1 MEPSGTR
8 GSAPT
13 SEEHGL
19 PETHLHGGL
28 AKAIPEAGLL
38 GRWIFR
44 GGYLFAAGLV
54 VAAFILLVE
63 VFLRYVL
70 NAPTRWAHEATT
82 TLCALAFLYGGLFCA
97 SRNTHIRVVLIYDL
111 LGGRA
116 RRGLEVVIAAVSAL
130 ASAMFAYAAWTMAGR
145 ALFTPAGD
153 FRPERSGSSWNP
165 PTPALIKTFLLIV
178 MVLLTL
184 QFLIMAINHMRRF
197 LKGDPL

>member
-1 MEPSGTR
+1 MKPPASTGR
-8 GSAPT
+8 VPT
-13 SEEHGL
+13 SEEHGA
-19 PETHLHGGL
+19 PEAPLHGPLSG
-28 AKAIPEAGLL
+28 PVSEAGLL

-54 VAAFILLVE
+54 VAAAILLVE

-70 NAPTRWAHEATT
+70 NAPTRWAHETTT

-97 SRNTHIRVVLIYDL
+97 SRNTHIRVVLIYDM

-116 RRGLEVVIAAVSAL
+116 RRGLEVVIAAVSSL
-130 ASAMFAYAAWTMAGR
+130 ASALFAYAAWTMAGR
-145 ALFTPAGD
+145 ALITPGGE

-178 MVLLTL
+178 MILLTL
-184 QFLIMAINHMRRF
+184 QFLIMAINHLRRF